1 MLTVGL
7 LSVGGIDSV
16 VMMGFVVPSVPWLDV
31 KIIKTKILVFLSGNT
46 TLKSVFST

>member
-7 LSVGGIDSV
+7 LSVGGTDSV

-31 KIIKTKILVFLSGNT
+31 KFIEIKILVFLLGNT
-46 TLKSVFST
+46 TFKPVF